1 MNVSTKMSIRRYEV
15 SEIVTVHGREIFDS
29 RGNPTVEV
37 DVRLASGAFARA
49 AVPSGAS
56 TGTREAVELRD
67 GDARLGGKGVRK
79 AVGHV
84 NEEIARAVTGFD
96 AADQQGLDDKMIALD
111 GTPNKG
117 NLGANAILGVSMAV
131 ARAQAAEQ
139 GESLFRYLGGADAN
153 LLPVP
158 CMNVLNG
165 GEHADNNVDF
175 QEYMIVPAGA
185 NSFAQALEMGA
196 EVFHALKSV
205 LKGKGYNTAVGD
217 EGGFAP
223 SLPSNVAALDAILE
237 AIGSAGLKAGDDLFV
252 ALDPAASEFYKQ
264 GVYDL
269 KGEGKQLDSDAMVD
283 FLADWCRQYPIISIE
298 DGLAE
303 DDWDGWKVLTDK
315 IGGSVQ
321 LVGDDIF
328 VTNPAILQEGID
340 KGVAN
345 ALLVKVN
352 QIGTLSETVAAVNM
366 AHDAGYRCMM
376 SHRSG
381 ETEDTT
387 IADLA
392 VALACGQIKSGSA
405 SRSDRLAKYNQLLRI
420 EEELGSA
427 ARFAGRAAF
436 AR

>member
-1 MNVSTKMSIRRYEV
+1 M
-15 SEIVTVHGREIFDS
+15 SEIATVHGREIFDS

-37 DVRLASGAFARA
+37 DVTLASGAFGRA
-49 AVPSGAS
+49 GVPSGAS

-67 GDARLGGKGVRK
+67 GGDRLNGKGVQK
-79 AVGHV
+79 AVSHV
-84 NEEIARAVTGFD
+84 NGEIANAVKGMD
-96 AADQQGLDDKMIALD
+96 ASDQAGLDHAMIELD

-117 NLGANAILGVSMAV
+117 RLGANAILGVSMAV
-131 ARAQAAEQ
+131 AKAQAVE
-139 GESLFRYLGGADAN
+139 EKKSLFRYLGGDDAN

-185 NSFAQALEMGA
+185 NSFVQALEMGA

-223 SLPSNVAALDAILE
+223 SLPSNVAAVDAVLE
-237 AIGSAGLKAGDDLFV
+237 AIDKTGLKAGSDVFI
-252 ALDPAASEFYKQ
+252 ALDPAASEFYKD
-264 GVYDL
+264 GIYNL
-269 KGEGKQLDSDAMVD
+269 AGEGKQLDSSAMVE
-283 FLADWCRQYPIISIE
+283 FLADWCAQYPILSVE

-303 DDWDGWKVLTDK
+303 NDWSGWKLLTDRL
-315 IGGSVQ
+315 GDRVQ

-328 VTNPAILQEGID
+328 VTNPVILKEGIE

-352 QIGTLSETVAAVNM
+352 QIGTLTETREAVGM
-366 AHDAGYRCMM
+366 AMDAGYHCMM

-392 VALACGQIKSGSA
+392 VALGCGQIKSGSA

-420 EEELGSA
+420 EEELGASA
-427 ARFAGRAAF
+427 RYAGRAAF
-436 AR
+436 F

>member
-1 MNVSTKMSIRRYEV
+1 V
-15 SEIVTVHGREIFDS
+15 SEIVKVHGREIFDS

-37 DVRLASGAFARA
+37 DVELASGAFARA

-67 GDARLGGKGVRK
+67 GGARLNGKGVRN

-84 NEEIARAVTGFD
+84 NVELADAVLGMD
-96 AADQQGLDDKMIALD
+96 AANQAGLDQTMIDLD
-111 GTPNKG
+111 GTHNKG
-117 NLGANAILGVSMAV
+117 KFGANAILGVSMAV
-131 ARAQAAEQ
+131 AKAQAVEQ
-139 GESLFRYLGGADAN
+139 GVSLFRYLGGESAT

-165 GEHADNNVDF
+165 GAHADNNVDF
-175 QEYMIVPAGA
+175 QEYMIAPAGA
-185 NSFAQALEMGA
+185 DSFSQALEMGA

-237 AIGSAGLKAGDDLFV
+237 AIETAGLKAGEDVFV
-252 ALDPAASEFYKQ
+252 ALDPAASEFYLD
-264 GVYDL
+264 GVYNL
-269 KGEGKQLDSDAMVD
+269 KGEGRQLDSASMVE
-283 FLADWCRQYPIISIE
+283 FLADWCAQYPILSIE

-303 DDWDGWKVLTDK
+303 NDWDGWKILTDRLGK
-315 IGGSVQ
+315 TVQ
-321 LVGDDIF
+321 IVGDDIF
-328 VTNPAILQEGID
+328 VTNPEILKEGIE

-352 QIGTLSETVAAVNM
+352 QIGTLTETIAAVNM

-381 ETEDTT
+381 ETEDAT

-392 VALACGQIKSGSA
+392 VAMATGQIKSGSA
-405 SRSDRLAKYNQLLRI
+405 SRSDRMAKYNQLLRI
-420 EEELGSA
+420 EEELGSQ
-427 ARFAGRAAF
+427 ARYAGRSAF
-436 AR
+436 LKA

>member
-1 MNVSTKMSIRRYEV
+1 V

-37 DVRLASGAFARA
+37 DVRLASGAFGRA

-67 GDARLGGKGVRK
+67 GGSRLNGKGVTR
-79 AVGHV
+79 AVSHV
-84 NEEIARAVTGFD
+84 NRELSEAVKGMEAANQEALDRA
-96 AADQQGLDDKMIALD
+96 MIDLD
-111 GTPNKG
+111 GTSNKG
-117 NLGANAILGVSMAV
+117 RLGANAILGVSMAV
-131 ARAQAAEQ
+131 ARAQAVE
-139 GESLFRYLGGADAN
+139 ENLPLFRYLGGADAN

-165 GEHADNNVDF
+165 GMHADNNVDF

-185 NSFAQALEMGA
+185 ESFARALEMGV

-223 SLPSNVAALDAILE
+223 SLPSNVAAVEAILE
-237 AIGSAGLKAGDDLFV
+237 GIEGAGLKAGHDVFIG
-252 ALDPAASEFYKQ
+252 LDPAASEFHADGFYN
-264 GVYDL
+264 L
-269 KGEGKQLDSDAMVD
+269 KGEGRKLDSEGMID
-283 FLADWCRQYPIISIE
+283 FLSSWVEQYPIIFIE

-303 DDWDGWKVLTDK
+303 DDWDGWKQLTDRL
-315 IGGSVQ
+315 GGRIE

-328 VTNPAILQEGID
+328 VTNPAILKEGIER
-340 KGVAN
+340 GVAN

-352 QIGTLSETVAAVNM
+352 QIGTLTETRNAVSM
-366 AHDAGYRCMM
+366 AMNAGYHCLV

-387 IADLA
+387 IADLV
-392 VALACGQIKSGSA
+392 VALGAGQIKSGSA

-420 EEELGSA
+420 EEELGASA
-427 ARFAGRAAF
+427 RYAGRAAF
-436 AR
+436 F

>member
-1 MNVSTKMSIRRYEV
+1 M
-15 SEIVTVHGREIFDS
+15 SEIKTVHGREIFDS

-37 DVRLASGAFARA
+37 DIRLTSGAFGRA

-67 GDARLGGKGVRK
+67 GGERLNGKGVTH
-79 AVGHV
+79 AVANV
-84 NEEIARAVTGFD
+84 NGEIADKVKGME
-96 AADQQGLDDKMIALD
+96 AADQASLDRAMIELD

-117 NLGANAILGVSMAV
+117 RLGANAILGVSMAV
-131 ARAQAAEQ
+131 AKAQAVEQ
-139 GESLFRYLGGADAN
+139 GVSLFRYLGGDDAN

-165 GEHADNNVDF
+165 GMHADNNVDI

-185 NSFAQALEMGA
+185 GSFSQALEMGV

-223 SLPSNVAALDAILE
+223 SLPSNVAALDAVLE
-237 AIGSAGLKAGDDLFV
+237 AIGKTGLKAGHDVFIG
-252 ALDPAASEFYKQ
+252 LDPASSEFYDD
-264 GVYDL
+264 GIYNL
-269 KGEGKQLDSDAMVD
+269 KGEGKKLDSEGMID
-283 FLADWCRQYPIISIE
+283 FLSGWVDQYPIIFIE

-303 DDWDGWKVLTDK
+303 NDWGGWKQLTDRL
-315 IGGSVQ
+315 GGRIE
-321 LVGDDIF
+321 LVGDDVF
-328 VTNPAILQEGID
+328 VTNPTILREGIE

-352 QIGTLSETVAAVNM
+352 QIGTLTETREAVSM
-366 AHDAGYRCMM
+366 AMDAGYRCLV

-387 IADLA
+387 IADLV
-392 VALACGQIKSGSA
+392 VALGCGQIKSGSA
-405 SRSDRLAKYNQLLRI
+405 SRSDRLSKYNQLLRI
-420 EEELGSA
+420 EEELGSQ

-436 AR
+436 L

>member
-1 MNVSTKMSIRRYEV
+1 V
-15 SEIVTVHGREIFDS
+15 SEIVKIHGREIFDS

-37 DVRLASGAFARA
+37 DVQLASGAFARA

-84 NEEIARAVTGFD
+84 NGELTEAVQGLD
-96 AADQQGLDDKMIALD
+96 AADQAGLDQTMIDLD
-111 GTPNKG
+111 GTHNKG
-117 NLGANAILGVSMAV
+117 RLGANAILGVSMAV
-131 ARAQAAEQ
+131 AKAQAVEQ
-139 GESLFRYLGGADAN
+139 GVSLFRYLGGDSAN

-158 CMNVLNG
+158 SMNVLNG
-165 GEHADNNVDF
+165 GEHADNNVDI

-185 NSFAQALEMGA
+185 DNFSQALEMGA

-205 LKGKGYNTAVGD
+205 LKSKGYNTAVGD

-223 SLPSNVAALDAILE
+223 SLPSNVAAIDAILE
-237 AIGSAGLKAGDDLFV
+237 AVGTAGLKAGQDVFL
-252 ALDPAASEFYKQ
+252 ALDSAASEFYHD
-264 GVYDL
+264 GIYDL
-269 KGEGKQLDSDAMVD
+269 KGEGKQLDSAGMID
-283 FLADWCRQYPIISIE
+283 FLADWCNQYPILSIE
-298 DGLAE
+298 DGLGE
-303 DDWDGWKVLTDK
+303 NDWDGWKLLTDRLGK
-315 IGGSVQ
+315 TVQ
-321 LVGDDIF
+321 IVGDDIF
-328 VTNPAILQEGID
+328 VTNPAILKEGIE

-352 QIGTLSETVAAVNM
+352 QIGTLTETVAAVNM

-381 ETEDTT
+381 ETEDAT

-392 VALACGQIKSGSA
+392 VALSCGQIKSGSA
-405 SRSDRLAKYNQLLRI
+405 SRSDRMAKYNQLLRI
-420 EEELGSA
+420 EEELGSE
-427 ARFAGRAAF
+427 ARFAGRSAF
-436 AR
+436 LQS